1 ILNGLLRLLPRFR
14 RKFRPWLAKKG
25 LKLLPPRRRKAPL
38 EPLPPDEILE
48 IAPRRR
54 RQLREMWRRAQPW
67 FRRALAVAVTA
78 WIFAKMIHPLH
89 QNWPVVR
96 QDIAILSPWRFVL
109 AAAMFAVFLLCF
121 RALAWRRVLKGFGY
135 KLPYGAATRIWATS
149 ELARYLPGA
158 IWQV

>member
-1 ILNGLLRLLPRFR
+1 AIPGIVWWIIWARYEQLIRALIEEYTPKRSVFVLTSLIAILLTWLVTRLSLKILNGLLRLLPRFR

-54 RQLREMWRRAQPW
+54 RQLREMWRRAKPW

-78 WIFAKMIHPLH
+78 SIFAKMIHPLH

-96 QDIAILSPWRFVL
+96 QAIAIL
-109 AAAMFAVFLLCF
+109 
-121 RALAWRRVLKGFGY
+121 
-135 KLPYGAATRIWATS
+135 T
-149 ELARYLPGA
+149 
-158 IWQV
+158 